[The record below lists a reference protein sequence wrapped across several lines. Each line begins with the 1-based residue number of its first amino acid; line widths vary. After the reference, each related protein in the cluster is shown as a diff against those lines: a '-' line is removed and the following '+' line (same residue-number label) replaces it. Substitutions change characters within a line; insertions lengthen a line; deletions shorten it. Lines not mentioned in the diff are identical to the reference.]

1 MQQIAFFDSAYQF
14 KNELFLNKIK
24 LSAVTYTI
32 DKRLKSK
39 PDDHEKKVTIEQIRF
54 WRRNGLLPFFEEGD
68 HAFISMAQYLWV
80 LFLLSMKKF
89 GCSVEHMK
97 AATDYFI
104 KRAYDD
110 NLVLKNFLRLEEQ
123 YKRTVK
129 LLPIENTIDKIG
141 YSKEELLFRL
151 SFIKQALG
159 DPFLLHALKMDINYF
174 TTTLLIYLESS
185 IEISIVMNE
194 QGVFGIMI
202 DNNLLDI
209 AYTQSVAH
217 PTLRKDEPLLLL
229 PIKHFLK
236 EFFDTSSLEESAL
249 NIMVLSVDEKEIIKN
264 LRDKKVTSI
273 HIQLR
278 DGEIK
283 RYDIEKQVRRQLSDA
298 AIMEIKKMLGLKN
311 YQEITYSMINDREV
325 LETRTFKRMKK

>member
-1 MQQIAFFDSAYQF
+1 MNV
-14 KNELFLNKIK
+14 NELL
-24 LSAVTYTI
+24 
-32 DKRLKSK
+32 
-39 PDDHEKKVTIEQIRF
+39 EQIRF
-54 WRRNGLLPFFEEGD
+54 WRRHKLLPFFEEGD
-68 HAFISMAQYLWV
+68 HAYISMAQYLWV

-110 NLVLKNFLRLEEQ
+110 NLVLKNFLRLEEI
-123 YKRTVK
+123 YKKDLKSLNTGDTVEG
-129 LLPIENTIDKIG
+129 IEL
-141 YSKEELLFRL
+141 SKEELLFRI

-159 DPFLLHALKMDINYF
+159 DPYLLHALKLDINYF
-174 TTTLLIYLESS
+174 TTTLLLYLELGIETS
-185 IEISIVMNE
+185 IAMNE

-209 AYTQSVAH
+209 SCAESVAH
-217 PTLRKDEPLLLL
+217 PTLRNDEPLLLL

-236 EFFDTSSLEESAL
+236 EFFDTSRLEESAL
-249 NIMVLSVDEKEIIKN
+249 NVMVLSVDEKEIIKN

-273 HIQLR
+273 NINLR

-283 RYDIEKQVRRQLSDA
+283 RYDIEKQARRQLSDTE
-298 AIMEIKKMLGLKN
+298 IIEIKKMLGLKN
-311 YQEITYSMINDREV
+311 YQEITYSMINEREV
-325 LETRTFKRMKK
+325 LETRTFKRIKK